1 MTLMRIILIAGLS
14 AIPVLTLAGQAPSLS
29 PAVRRGLETI
39 TASDVS
45 RRIGIIADDSMRG
58 RDTPSP
64 GLESTARYIASE
76 FKRFG
81 LTPAG
86 DNDGFIQRYPIP
98 GGRPDAKAN
107 GRVPTAPNVVGM
119 LEGTDPVLKREY
131 IVLSAHMDHVGIGA
145 PVDGDSIYNGADD
158 DASGTTGVIE
168 LAEAL
173 SQPGAR
179 PKRSIIFLTVS
190 GEEHGLWGS
199 GWFTAHPPVPIGQIV
214 ADLNIDMIGRNWKD
228 TIVVIGKEHSDLGAT
243 LNRVNRAHPE
253 LGMKAIDD
261 IWPEENFYFR
271 SDHYNF
277 ARRGVPILFFFNG
290 THPDYHG
297 PNDEPDRI
305 EAEKEARIIKLIYL
319 ITQDVGNAP
328 QRPAWNPASYKRIVR
343 PQVGNRE

>member
-1 MTLMRIILIAGLS
+1 MRLILIAGMS
-14 AIPVLTLAGQAPSLS
+14 AVPALTLAGQAQPLS
-29 PAVRRGLETI
+29 PAVRRGMETI
-39 TASDVS
+39 TAADVK

-64 GLESTARYIASE
+64 GLESTAHYIASE
-76 FKRFG
+76 FRRFG
-81 LTPAG
+81 LTPKG
-86 DNDGFIQRYPIP
+86 DTGGFIQRYPIP
-98 GGRPDAKAN
+98 GSRPDAN
-107 GRVPTAPNVVGM
+107 GRQRTAPNVVGM
-119 LEGTDPVLKREY
+119 LEGSDSTLKREF

-145 PVDGDSIYNGADD
+145 PVNGDSIYNGADD

-179 PKRSIIFLTVS
+179 PKRSVIFLTVS

-199 GWFTAHPPVPIGQIV
+199 GWFSDHPPVPMGQIV

-228 TIVVIGKEHSDLGAT
+228 TIVVIGKEHSDLGTT
-243 LNRVNRAHPE
+243 LDRVSRAHPE
-253 LGMKAIDD
+253 LNMKPIDD

-277 ARRGVPILFFFNG
+277 ARKGVPILFFFNG

-305 EAEKEARIIKLIYL
+305 EAEKESRIVRLIYL
-319 ITQDVGNAP
+319 LVQEVGNTP
-328 QRPAWNPASYKRIVR
+328 QRPVWNPASYKKIVR
-343 PQVGNRE
+343 PNVGNRE